1 MVILMN
7 ETIGVKGGH
16 NDRRRS
22 LKIKNAQKSKILEE
36 EEQLRLKELEK
47 KVKKQQRYTLIKTLP
62 IVIAGGVAK
71 TLYDTATGK
80 RTVDLEDVRSKWNV
94 KEYSVDHTTESIQE
108 AEKREHDEKNTK
120 EVVVVREDGRKEI
133 VRVPIEPK
141 KTILDDIHIFFGTP
155 VEEKR
160 EDKQEQVSPVQIEE
174 PTKES
179 TQDYI
184 PMIGVRPKAKGS
196 DDSFIDEESLSPENR
211 EKLQKL
217 KARKIV
223 DEYEKQLKDIR
234 FDLRNLIFDYNV
246 LVQDASEAVVSEET
260 IIILDKLSDV
270 IDRVEELKRRIKID
284 DLDKYDDN
292 YIYTLVE
299 EYLDEFRDKKLI
311 SEIKDSPLYV
321 LIAEKLEELDGKK
334 DDLNQKVE
342 AKKERLAEKEEKFEQ
357 LREKYFN
364 LDTVNAELLK
374 FQYEQ
379 DALLREVQE
388 KVRDAVSVQEKVEV
402 EVQAM
407 SRQSRRFLRM
417 LTLSMFFPG
426 ARAAKSMAAAAAA
439 YLYFMNNILRPKTTT
454 KRYRV
459 ITVKDYSRDIEAS
472 LDSIGNALDLLGK
485 TSKQV
490 DKMITLVSEEFKDY
504 IGVIKECDELLYNLH
519 KLKNEMKEKEYEM
532 EKIKKEQELVLE
544 KNNAKVKTMGTYPM

>member
-1 MVILMN
+1 MN
-7 ETIGVKGGH
+7 ETIGAKGGH

-22 LKIKNAQKSKILEE
+22 LKIKNMQKSKILEE
-36 EEQLRLKELEK
+36 EEKLRLKELEQR
-47 KVKKQQRYTLIKTLP
+47 VKKQQRYTLIKTLP
-62 IVIAGGVAK
+62 IVIAGEVAK
-71 TLYDTATGK
+71 IFYDTATGK
-80 RTVDLEDVRSKWNV
+80 RTVDLEDARSKWNI
-94 KEYSVDHTTESIQE
+94 KEYGIDHTTESIQE
-108 AEKREHDEKNTK
+108 AEKRKNDEKNTK
-120 EVVVVREDGRKEI
+120 EVIVVREDGRKEV

-155 VEEKR
+155 VEEKS
-160 EDKQEQVSPVQIEE
+160 EDKQEQVSLISGEE
-174 PTKES
+174 PTRES
-179 TQDYI
+179 VQESI
-184 PMIGVRPKAKGS
+184 PMIGVQPKRKNGY
-196 DDSFIDEESLSPENR
+196 DSFIDEEELSPENR
-211 EKLQKL
+211 ETLQKL

-246 LVQDASEAVVSEET
+246 LVQDADEAVVSEET
-260 IIILDKLSDV
+260 IVILDKLSEV
-270 IDRVEELKRRIKID
+270 IERVEELKRKIRID

-299 EYLDEFRDKKLI
+299 GYLDEFRDKKLI
-311 SEIKDSPLYV
+311 SEIKDSPIYV
-321 LIAEKLEELDGKK
+321 LIAEKLEELDVKK
-334 DDLNQKVE
+334 DALNKKVE
-342 AKKERLAEKEEKFEQ
+342 AKKEKLAEKEEKFEQ

-407 SRQSRRFLRM
+407 NRQSRRLLRM
-417 LTLSMFFPG
+417 LSLSMFFPG
-426 ARAAKSMAAAAAA
+426 ARSAKSMAASAAA
-439 YLYFMNNILRPKTTT
+439 YLYFLNNILRPRTTT
-454 KRYRV
+454 KKYRV
-459 ITVKDYSRDIEAS
+459 ITVKDYSREIESS

-485 TSKQV
+485 TSKQI
-490 DKMITLVSEEFKDY
+490 DKMITLINEEFKDY
-504 IGVIKECDELLYNLH
+504 IGVIQECNELLYHLQ
-519 KLKNEMKEKEYEM
+519 KLKSEMKEKEYEM